1 MDSANNLAWESS
13 GAIKK
18 GGMNSDYIA
27 QFISRKD
34 CRFFF
39 FFFLVYNAK
48 VTFSLILLLG
58 CILRVQAI
66 FSTIK
71 T

>member
-13 GAIKK
+13 GSIKK
-18 GGMNSDYIA
+18 GGMNSVYIA
-27 QFISRKD
+27 PLYRGWIVVVS
-34 CRFFF
+34 
-39 FFFLVYNAK
+39 VYINAK
-48 VTFSLILLLG
+48 VTFSQILLLS